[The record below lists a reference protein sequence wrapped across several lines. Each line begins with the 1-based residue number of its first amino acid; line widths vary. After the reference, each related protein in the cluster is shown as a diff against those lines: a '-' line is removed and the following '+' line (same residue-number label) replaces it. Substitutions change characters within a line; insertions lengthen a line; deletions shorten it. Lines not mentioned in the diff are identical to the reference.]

1 MSARDRDSSELRLD
15 ESLGN
20 QLPVVNPDAYRK
32 TMARFTLDAVQ
43 MISSILAEADFK
55 SSFPQVFGHPDDVGA
70 EVTIRN
76 HCGPLLQ
83 KALLHTK
90 AALAANQ
97 VNNLH
102 SVAVQ
107 SRVVLECG
115 AHVLSMAHGAAKGTS
130 QELNRLINTTEY
142 EMVNTLRSLSRGTF
156 DADDLQ
162 AKILRGRQKI
172 GVHGKGRPRR
182 VTIRDKLNYL
192 PDGAEWYDFLSENF
206 CKCDPKTL
214 AHTSLLGGVIQPP
227 KDAESFA
234 FGFFLDY
241 LAGLL
246 LQMLVGY
253 SFLVIGADGDSQLF
267 DDALALL
274 ERKRKAARSFRSAGQ
289 PNSLR
294 LDRADSVP

>member
-115 AHVLSMAHGAAKGTS
+115 AHVLSMAHGAVLQIWRTVPPAS
-130 QELNRLINTTEY
+130 
-142 EMVNTLRSLSRGTF
+142 SRT
-156 DADDLQ
+156 
-162 AKILRGRQKI
+162 
-172 GVHGKGRPRR
+172 
-182 VTIRDKLNYL
+182 
-192 PDGAEWYDFLSENF
+192 
-206 CKCDPKTL
+206 
-214 AHTSLLGGVIQPP
+214 
-227 KDAESFA
+227 
-234 FGFFLDY
+234 
-241 LAGLL
+241 
-246 LQMLVGY
+246 
-253 SFLVIGADGDSQLF
+253 
-267 DDALALL
+267 
-274 ERKRKAARSFRSAGQ
+274 
-289 PNSLR
+289 
-294 LDRADSVP
+294 